1 MVQGGGIKEGD
12 TILKLEGV
20 HMSFGKVAALAGV
33 NLEVKKGEI
42 HSIIGPNGAGKTVM
56 MNCINGLYKPQK
68 GNIYLKGERVN
79 DLKPY
84 KRAERGLSRT
94 FQKLELFGGMT
105 VLDNIR
111 LGRHIHL
118 KSGIVSGSIYVGKTK
133 QEEVSSR
140 KFIEEE
146 IIDLLEIQSIRDKSA
161 HMLPYGLQKRVEL
174 GRALALNPELL
185 LLDEPLAGL
194 NLEEVEDMARFILDI
209 NEEKRWRV
217 TCILV
222 EHDMGVVMDISHRVN
237 VLNFG
242 VQITDG
248 TPDEVQRNPDVVKA
262 YLGED
267 DLYSTRR

>member
-1 MVQGGGIKEGD
+1 
-12 TILKLEGV
+12 
-20 HMSFGKVAALAGV
+20 
-33 NLEVKKGEI
+33 
-42 HSIIGPNGAGKTVM
+42 
-56 MNCINGLYKPQK
+56 
-68 GNIYLKGERVN
+68 
-79 DLKPY
+79 
-84 KRAERGLSRT
+84 
-94 FQKLELFGGMT
+94 MT

-133 QEEVSSR
+133 REEVSSR

-146 IIDLLEIQSIRDKSA
+146 IIDLLEIQSIRDQSA

-222 EHDMGVVMDISHRVN
+222 EHDMGVVMDISNRVN

-248 TPDEVQRNPDVVKA
+248 TPEEVQQDPAVVKA

>member
-1 MVQGGGIKEGD
+1 MGQARDLNEGD
-12 TILKLEGV
+12 TILKLEDV
-20 HMSFGKVAALAGV
+20 HMHFGNVAALAGV
-33 NLEVKKGEI
+33 DLEVKKGEI

-56 MNCINGLYKPQK
+56 MNCINGLYRPQR
-68 GNIYLKGERVN
+68 GSIYFKGEMIN
-79 DLKPY
+79 DMKPHQ
-84 KRAERGLSRT
+84 RAALGISRT
-94 FQKLELFGGMT
+94 FQKIELFGGMT

-118 KSGIVSGSIYVGKTK
+118 RSGILSGSLYVGKTK
-133 QEEVSSR
+133 REELASR
-140 KFIEEE
+140 QFIEEE
-146 IIDLLEIQSIRDKSA
+146 IIDLLEIESIRDKTV

-209 NEEKRWRV
+209 NEEERWNV

-222 EHDMGVVMDISHRVN
+222 EHDMGVVMDISNRVF

-242 VQITDG
+242 NKITDG
-248 TPDEVQRNPDVVKA
+248 TPEEVQNNPDVVRA
-262 YLGED
+262 YLGEE
-267 DLYSTRR
+267 DLYATRR